1 MKKRILIVTQYFY
14 PENFKSNDL
23 AFELAARGYHV
34 EVLTGL
40 PNYPQGKIFEGYSF
54 FSSRKQ
60 IVNGVT
66 VHRAFLIPRG
76 KGGGCRLMLNYVSWA
91 FFASF
96 RALFLSVFNT
106 YDCLIVHEPSPITQG
121 IPAIIVKKLK
131 KIPLYF
137 WIMDLWPESLIS
149 AGGVR
154 NKTVISMVNTLV
166 KWIYKHSD
174 TLLISSQGFRDSIV
188 SKGNFAHKIVYFP
201 NWGEDVFVSETETMN
216 PSLPQGFKIMFAGNI
231 GEAQDFH
238 AILQAALLLKGHDVR
253 WIIVGDGRKKQWVE
267 DFIQSNQLQEK
278 VFLMGK
284 YPIEA
289 MPSFFQKADVM
300 LVSLKDELV
309 FNLTVPAKIQ
319 AYMAASKP
327 IIAMLNGEG
336 QEILKQAQCGYTVNA
351 GDYQALAKLVE
362 EISKIPKESL
372 QLVGRNGFEYYKAN
386 FTKQHCIDNLCK
398 LMDGK

>member
-40 PNYPQGKIFEGYSF
+40 PNYPQGKIFDGYSF
-54 FSSRKQ
+54 FSPRKQ
-60 IVNGVT
+60 IVNGV
-66 VHRAFLIPRG
+66 VIYRAFLIPRG

-96 RALFLSVFNT
+96 WAFFMAIFKK
-106 YDCLIVHEPSPITQG
+106 YDCVIVHEPSPITQG
-121 IPAIIVKKLK
+121 IPAIIVKKIK
-131 KIPLYF
+131 KISLYF
-137 WIMDLWPESLIS
+137 WVMDLWPESLIS

-174 TLLISSQGFRDSIV
+174 KLLISSQSFRNSIV

-201 NWGEDVFVSETETMN
+201 NWGEDVFVSETETMI
-216 PSLPQGFKIMFAGNI
+216 PPLPEGFKIMFAGNI
-231 GEAQDFH
+231 GEAQDFY
-238 AILQAALLLKGHDVR
+238 AILQAALLQKGHDVR

-267 DFIQSNQLQEK
+267 DFIQTHQLQEN

-336 QEILKQAQCGYTVNA
+336 QEIIKQAQCGYTVNA

-386 FTKQHCIDNLCK
+386 FTKQYCIDNLCK
-398 LMDGK
+398 LMDGE